1 MLDSARRTV
10 WPAGDYGH
18 LHAHSGR
25 QVAAN
30 RGAHRLHRA
39 RKLLLVAG
47 IELGGLC
54 QIAEMHKAGDDV
66 AERRAGRAQQNLD
79 LAERLCGLVGDVVA
93 DQLAG
98 VRVEA
103 ALTGE
108 VDPVAGQQAG

>member
-1 MLDSARRTV
+1 MRVKARTSPLPVIATALPARNRRVAAGMAAAGMLPSPARGGLESARRTV
-10 WPAGDYGH
+10 WPACDYGL

-54 QIAEMHKAGDDV
+54 QIAEMHKAGDD
-66 AERRAGRAQQNLD
+66 
-79 LAERLCGLVGDVVA
+79 
-93 DQLAG
+93 
-98 VRVEA
+98 
-103 ALTGE
+103 
-108 VDPVAGQQAG
+108 

>member
-1 MLDSARRTV
+1 MAEAVTLPSPARGGLDSARRTV

-79 LAERLCGLVGDVVA
+79 LAERLCSPASGSK
-93 DQLAG
+93 
-98 VRVEA
+98 
-103 ALTGE
+103 
-108 VDPVAGQQAG
+108 PP